1 MHPKPGF
8 FTPKKFTPPS
18 LEECRHC
25 PHRNIC
31 PYFYT
36 HLGHEALSSAICH
49 GQASA
54 RHLLS
59 NATQLREA
67 IAGAKTIHCLLS
79 ADEALEHALS
89 HVLRSEMRSLEVLTD
104 PQPKTAST

>member
-25 PHRNIC
+25 PHRNSC

-36 HLGHEALSSAICH
+36 QLGHHALCSAICQ

-54 RHLLS
+54 ERLM
-59 NATQLREA
+59 
-67 IAGAKTIHCLLS
+67 AGAKQLRDTISSMETMGCLLNAS
-79 ADEALEHALS
+79 EAVEHTLS
-89 HVLRSEMRSLEVLTD
+89 HVLRSEMRSLEALTD
-104 PQPKTAST
+104 PQPQMDPN